1 MKRILQIDGGGI
13 MGVIPSTIMAQ
24 LEERTNKPLCDCFDL
39 ITGTSTGAII
49 GGAISAGVS
58 ARQIASL
65 YLDKGRDLFTKRS
78 LWVPFVRSKYDR
90 GPFIT
95 EIAQTQTE
103 NRDEQGQKIPLG
115 DIKLSDLNTL
125 FMATAF
131 NLCSRRTH
139 FIKSWYQKDQPYPL
153 VDVISWSALSAAY
166 YFGKINRADYKWCHY
181 EPDGLESY
189 ECCRYPSPSSKPP
202 NHSSQKEGAVFQD
215 GGQGAHNNTLGYI
228 LMEIM
233 TNSWTQDEEIYILS
247 LGSGDL
253 NPYVPYNQAVK
264 ISSLKQ
270 ILLSFF
276 QARGES
282 IVDQVLA
289 ALHVSHIN
297 PKIHFKRLDKTLSNK
312 EVGLDKVEYIEKY
325 QQYGLE
331 LSQQITDEE
340 LRIIVN

>member
-13 MGVIPSTIMAQ
+13 MGVMPSTILAQ
-24 LEERTNKPLCDCFDL
+24 LEKRANRPLCDCFDL

-49 GGAISAGVS
+49 GGAIAAGVS
-58 ARQIASL
+58 AKQIASL
-65 YLDKGRDLFTKRS
+65 YFDKGRDLFTKRP
-78 LWVPFVRSKYDR
+78 LWVPFVHSKYDR

-95 EIAQTQTE
+95 EIAKTQTE
-103 NRDEQGQKIPLG
+103 NRDEQGHKISLG
-115 DIKLSDLNTL
+115 QIKLSDLNTL

-181 EPDGLESY
+181 EADGLEAY
-189 ECCRYPSPSSKPP
+189 EKCRYALHQSPNTKV
-202 NHSSQKEGAVFQD
+202 QKQGAVFQD

-233 TNSWTQDEEIYILS
+233 TNSWTKNQEIYILS
-247 LGSGDL
+247 LGSGDFD
-253 NPYVPYNQAVK
+253 PYVPYQQAMK
-264 ISSLKQ
+264 ITSLKET
-270 ILLSFF
+270 LLYFF

-289 ALHVSHIN
+289 AFHVSRVN
-297 PKIHFKRLDKTLSNK
+297 PKIHFKRLDKTLNK
-312 EVGLDKVEYIEKY
+312 EEVGLDKVSYIEKY
-325 QQYGLE
+325 HEYGLE

-340 LRIIVN
+340 LKIITK